1 MVQKK
6 HCLHPDLL
14 DYNETLADE
23 LYGQTFDRKARSHA
37 LLGERT
43 GSKVSVDDIKA
54 ILSDHDGQPTSIC
67 RHPND
72 HPTSGEDRSV
82 VSVIVE
88 PEAGRMHLTRGNPCD
103 NPYEVYSL
111 D

>member
-1 MVQKK
+1 MREEQAWDAGRGTGCVTSQGG
-6 HCLHPDLL
+6 LQRV
-14 DYNETLADE
+14 NEDPHRV
-23 LYGQTFDRKARSHA
+23 G
-37 LLGERT
+37 
-43 GSKVSVDDIKA
+43 DDIKA

-88 PEAGRMHLTRGNPCD
+88 PDAGRMHLTRGNPCD